1 VTLEE
6 PTPIYPAVQATELD
20 RRVPEPSLSS
30 AAPTE
35 PSPSSPLPAS
45 SNGTSTLP
53 SLAAVPVPVSVPVPA
68 FAPPLVRRQSVVANT
83 DVKIIRSLL
92 VPDIPTGPPTTTD
105 YFGGAPATFSA
116 AMLHR
121 KI

>member
-1 VTLEE
+1 
-6 PTPIYPAVQATELD
+6 VQATELD

-68 FAPPLVRRQSVVANT
+68 SALPLVRRQSVVANT

-92 VPDIPTGPPTTTD
+92 VPDIPQAAIATGPPTTTD